1 MKKEATSED
10 DHQVEAKE
18 LPWWKG
24 VLWWIWG
31 FSIGLVIGA

>member
-1 MKKEATSED
+1 MKNEVTSQD
-10 DHQVEAKE
+10 DCQVEANE

-31 FSIGLVIGA
+31 FTIGLVIGA